1 MKPMSKLFHSILALL
16 ILTLSAAS
24 CHRKENIPDNPE
36 KPDYQGT
43 EIINI
48 NPLVDEDWQPIK
60 AAYDPVDNAALRA
73 GGFGVYAYYTGRE
86 SYSPQVDSLDY
97 DNFGLIF
104 KNRHFYYDDGW
115 KHEGTDEFW
124 PAYDGDKVT
133 FQAYAPYSTWS
144 SVVSYDGKVASIQ
157 YDNYVAQSLTITE
170 LEKQRDLLWGTN
182 SSGLAHNNVSAKD
195 YATEGTVDM
204 HFRHAVA
211 KLDFNI
217 MGVLSGEEVRET
229 GTGLKEEEYSEP
241 GDPDPANPATLSS
254 DVDFETQITL
264 GNRKDNVTYTDRN
277 NGILI
282 NYYRDYINTQT
293 QTKTEQYTQYRYRIK
308 TTNIPV
314 TYTTTGNR
322 YLIEEV
328 SFKGFNQT
336 GTLVLNNESAY
347 APTWT
352 NVAVFD
358 EGDPEYILSPEIP
371 DNALT
376 QSLRYVA
383 ANTVRDNYS
392 YYTGISS
399 TPVDLMNE
407 HSLYAI
413 PKTVNNSE
421 DRIQVGLK
429 YNVLY
434 VNGSLS
440 RPVTTTCL
448 QVQSRVRKRT
458 DERERVS
465 HVQTVNRTLWIYP
478 DPDYEAFVYDVEWD
492 GDDEIGFDGWSDWD
506 DVEWGPWNDVDD
518 TVSPETI
525 GELVMTGT
533 PEVYYVGEAREMSN
547 YMVSSLQGGRAY
559 TISLVLAGDKL
570 DLVVAP
576 RPWELE
582 ESSYVYTSEVNE
594 IIQALTYDSATIDYA
609 DAQGNVYIN
618 NRMGK
623 FYFRLDSGKYV
634 AWQASLVGDAAFGFT
649 DEHGNFLRDG
659 SGNLVNS
666 IRQNIDPDVMNNIYV
681 KAVDNTATVTSKA
694 KLRIYYLDVSN
705 NVTVALNLVNLQGVN
720 EWTIVQNAN

>member
-1 MKPMSKLFHSILALL
+1 MMPMSNTFHCFLTLL
-16 ILTLSAAS
+16 ILIVSAAS
-24 CHRKENIPDNPE
+24 CLRKENIPE

-48 NPLVDEDWQPIK
+48 SPLIDEDWQPIK

-157 YDNYVAQSLTITE
+157 YDNYVAQALTITE

-211 KLDFNI
+211 KLDFEI

-229 GTGLKEEEYSEP
+229 GYGVTENEYSEP
-241 GDPDPANPATLSS
+241 GDPEPANPATLSS
-254 DVDFETQITL
+254 DVDFETSMSDISL
-264 GNRKDNVTYTDRN
+264 SEEASYTQNEALLRPTR
-277 NGILI
+277 
-282 NYYRDYINTQT
+282 YYTCVQT
-293 QTKTEQYTQYRYRIK
+293 QTKTESYIQTRYRTK
-308 TTNIPV
+308 TTTTPK
-314 TYTTTGNR
+314 TYTTEGNR

-336 GTLVLNNESAY
+336 GTLVLNNQSAY
-347 APTWT
+347 VPTWT
-352 NVAVFD
+352 DVTVFD
-358 EGDPEYILSPEIP
+358 GEDPEYVLSPDIP
-371 DNALT
+371 GTALK
-376 QSLRYVA
+376 QSMHYVA
-383 ANTVRDNYS
+383 ANTVRDNYTT
-392 YYTGISS
+392 YTGILQ
-399 TPVDLMNE
+399 TPVDLMNGYC
-407 HSLYAI
+407 LYAI
-413 PKTVNNSE
+413 PKTVDNPEN
-421 DRIQVGLK
+421 RIQVGLK
-429 YNVLY
+429 YHVLY
-434 VNGSLS
+434 VSGNLA
-440 RPVTTTCL
+440 RPVTYDSQQKQT
-448 QVQSRVRKRT
+448 RKRT
-458 DERERVS
+458 RVWTRS
-465 HVQTVNRTLWIYP
+465 RTSNTIEVQRFITWSEPKLS
-478 DPDYEAFVYDVEWD
+478 DYTYSTA
-492 GDDEIGFDGWSDWD
+492 WSDIEWETEGWD
-506 DVEWGPWNDVDD
+506 EVGWGSWLDVDG
-518 TVSPETI
+518 SEGPETT

-623 FYFRLDSGKYV
+623 FYFRLNSGKYV